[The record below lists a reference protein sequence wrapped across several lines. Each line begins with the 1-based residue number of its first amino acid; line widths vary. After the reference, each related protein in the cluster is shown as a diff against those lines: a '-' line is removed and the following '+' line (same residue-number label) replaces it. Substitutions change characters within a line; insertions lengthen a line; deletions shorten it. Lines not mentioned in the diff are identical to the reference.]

1 MILGPFLE
9 VLALLRMLVGGIS
22 HPSYLRALIHHELSF
37 FPQERSL
44 RTSGSITRS
53 YFSWITQWPLHFSF
67 LMFFS
72 LIQKATSI
80 STCWSFLWFS
90 KPAGQ
95 EGPLIWYSSLQT
107 FLTYYTPVFLHV
119 WSWLRALGVGDISD
133 QGQLPRSSTFSTC
146 RSPFAEPWSM
156 SHEDH
161 IYSELIPFQPLH
173 VTNPYQQK
181 YCYFRSSL
189 ILST

>member
-1 MILGPFLE
+1 
-9 VLALLRMLVGGIS
+9 MLVGGIS
-22 HPSYLRALIHHELSF
+22 HPSYLRALTHHKLSF
-37 FPQERSL
+37 SPPEERSL

-53 YFSWITQWPLHFSF
+53 YFSWTTQWPLHFSF
-67 LMFFS
+67 LMLFS

-80 STCWSFLWFS
+80 STCWNFPWFS
-90 KPAGQ
+90 KPPNQ
-95 EGPLIWYSSLQT
+95 EAPLIWYSSLQT
-107 FLTYYTPVFLHV
+107 FFTYCTPVFLHV
-119 WSWLRALGVGDISD
+119 WSWLRALSMGDISD
-133 QGQLPRSSTFSTC
+133 QGQLPRSTTFSTC
-146 RSPFAEPWSM
+146 LSPLVGPWSM

-161 IYSELIPFQPLH
+161 IYSELTPFQPLH